1 MYWNERGA
9 RPYQDSVRA
18 AAASRL
24 TFQRSQTAVI
34 SRLRF
39 LRPLAIVASPSP
51 RRPHPMCPSE
61 MRSFAPRMRV

>member
-34 SRLRF
+34 SRLRP
-39 LRPLAIVASPSP
+39 LRPRAIV
-51 RRPHPMCPSE
+51 
-61 MRSFAPRMRV
+61 